1 MSQQTSPSVPGQKVV
16 LITGAT
22 SGIGQ
27 ACANHLSGRGWRVF
41 GTRRGSS
48 SAGAN
53 GTPFEMITMDVDND
67 ASVQA
72 GVETLLSKVGRLD
85 AVVNNAGFSLMG
97 PIEHTSTE
105 EAKAQMETNFFGVL
119 RVCRATLPALR
130 QQGGGHIVNVSS
142 LAAVVGLPFSG
153 LYSASKF
160 ALEGLSESLRHET
173 RPFGVR
179 VVLVEPGDFRTPITA
194 KRRTTQASA
203 ANDTYRSPFEQ
214 FKLKQDQ
221 DEAQA
226 PDPLAVA
233 QLIDAILRNPRP
245 QMRYSVGM
253 MGQRIVVPLKRFLPQ
268 ALFEWLFRRVV
279 GL

>member
-48 SAGAN
+48 SASAN

-203 ANDTYRSPFEQ
+203 ANDTYRSAFEQ

-233 QLIDAILRNPRP
+233 QLIEAILRNPRP
-245 QMRYSVGM
+245 RMRYSVGM
-253 MGQRIVVPLKRFLPQ
+253 MGQRIVVPLRRFLPQ
-268 ALFEWLFRRVV
+268 ALFEWLFRRAV

>member
-1 MSQQTSPSVPGQKVV
+1 MSVANPRAAGQKVV

-27 ACANHLSGRGWRVF
+27 ACAAHLAGRGWRVF

-48 SAGAN
+48 A
-53 GTPFEMITMDVDND
+53 GTPTGSAFEMITMDVDDD

-72 GVETLLSKVGRLD
+72 GVDALLAKTGRLD
-85 AVVNNAGFSLMG
+85 AVVNNAGISLMG
-97 PIEHTSTE
+97 PIEDTATD
-105 EAKAQMETNFFGVL
+105 EAKVQMETNFFGVL

-130 QQGGGHIVNVSS
+130 KQGGGHIINVSS

-160 ALEGLSESLRHET
+160 ALEGMTESLRHET
-173 RPFGVR
+173 RPFGIQ
-179 VVLVEPGDFRTPITA
+179 VVLVEPGDFRTAITS
-194 KRRTTQASA
+194 KRRTTRASETNA
-203 ANDTYRSPFEQ
+203 AYGEAFAR
-214 FKLKQDQ
+214 FKVKQDQ

-226 PDPLAVA
+226 PDPQGVA
-233 QLIDAILRNPRP
+233 DLIESILKNPRP
-245 QMRYSVGM
+245 RLRYTVGM
-253 MGQRIVVPLKRFLPQ
+253 MGQRIVVPLKKFLPQ
-268 ALFEWLFRRVV
+268 SLFEWLFRRVV

>member
-1 MSQQTSPSVPGQKVV
+1 MPFAKPSSSEQKVV

-27 ACANHLSGRGWRVF
+27 ACAEHLAGLGWRVF
-41 GTRRGSS
+41 GTRRAS
-48 SAGAN
+48 SAAPPN
-53 GTPFEMITMDVDND
+53 ETRFEMITMDVDDD
-67 ASVQA
+67 ASVQS
-72 GVETLLSKVGRLD
+72 GVETLLAKTGRLD
-85 AVVNNAGFSLMG
+85 AVVNNAGIALMG
-97 PIEHTSTE
+97 PIEDTSTE

-130 QQGGGHIVNVSS
+130 KQGGGHIVNVSS

-160 ALEGLSESLRHET
+160 ALEGMSESLRHEA
-173 RPFGVR
+173 RPFGIR
-179 VVLVEPGDFRTPITA
+179 VVLVEPGDFHTAITS
-194 KRRTTQASA
+194 KRRTTQASQT
-203 ANDTYRSPFEQ
+203 NDAYRETFVR
-214 FKLKQDQ
+214 FKQKQDQ

-226 PDPLAVA
+226 PSPHSVAV
-233 QLIDAILRNPRP
+233 LIEWILNNPRP
-245 QMRYSVGM
+245 HMRYTVGM

-268 ALFEWLFRRVV
+268 RLFEWLFRRVV

>member
-1 MSQQTSPSVPGQKVV
+1 MSVANPRAAGQKVV

-27 ACANHLSGRGWRVF
+27 ACAAHLAGRGWRVF

-48 SAGAN
+48 A
-53 GTPFEMITMDVDND
+53 GTPTGSAFEMITMDVDDD

-72 GVETLLSKVGRLD
+72 GVDALLAKTGRLD
-85 AVVNNAGFSLMG
+85 AVVNNAGISLMG
-97 PIEHTSTE
+97 PIEDTATD

-130 QQGGGHIVNVSS
+130 KQGGGHIINVSS

-160 ALEGLSESLRHET
+160 ALEGMTESLRHET
-173 RPFGVR
+173 RPFGIQ
-179 VVLVEPGDFRTPITA
+179 VVLVEPGDFRTAITS
-194 KRRTTQASA
+194 KRRTTRASETHA
-203 ANDTYRSPFEQ
+203 AYGEEFAR
-214 FKLKQDQ
+214 FKVKQDQ

-226 PDPLAVA
+226 PDPQGVA
-233 QLIDAILRNPRP
+233 DLIESILKNPRP
-245 QMRYSVGM
+245 RLRYTVGM
-253 MGQRIVVPLKRFLPQ
+253 MGQRIVVPLKKFLPQ
-268 ALFEWLFRRVV
+268 SLFEWLFRRVV

>member
-48 SAGAN
+48 SASAN

-203 ANDTYRSPFEQ
+203 ANDTYRSAFEQ

-233 QLIDAILRNPRP
+233 QLIEAILRNPRP
-245 QMRYSVGM
+245 RMRYSVGM

>member
-1 MSQQTSPSVPGQKVV
+1 MSLASPLPPGQKVV

-27 ACANHLSGRGWRVF
+27 ACAAHLAGRGWWVF

-48 SAGAN
+48 AGMPSSS
-53 GTPFEMITMDVDND
+53 PFEMITMDVDDD

-72 GVETLLSKVGRLD
+72 GVDALLAKTGRLD
-85 AVVNNAGFSLMG
+85 AVVNNAGISLMG
-97 PIEHTSTE
+97 PIEDTATD

-130 QQGGGHIVNVSS
+130 KQGGGHIINVSS

-160 ALEGLSESLRHET
+160 ALEGMSESLRHET
-173 RPFGVR
+173 RPFGIQ
-179 VVLVEPGDFRTPITA
+179 VVLVEPGDFRTAITS
-194 KRRTTQASA
+194 KRRTTRASETNA
-203 ANDTYRSPFEQ
+203 AYREAFAR
-214 FKLKQDQ
+214 FKVKQDQ

-226 PDPLAVA
+226 PDPQAVA
-233 QLIDAILRNPRP
+233 TLVESILNNPQP
-245 QMRYSVGM
+245 PMRYTVGM
-253 MGQRIVVPLKRFLPQ
+253 AGQRIVVPLKRLLPQ
-268 ALFEWLFRRVV
+268 SLFEWLFRRVV

>member
-1 MSQQTSPSVPGQKVV
+1 MSLSNPPPAGQKVV

-48 SAGAN
+48 SASAN

-203 ANDTYRSPFEQ
+203 ANDTYRSAFEQ

-233 QLIDAILRNPRP
+233 QLIEAILRNPRP
-245 QMRYSVGM
+245 RMRYSVGM

>member
-1 MSQQTSPSVPGQKVV
+1 MAHPTSTSVAGQKVV

-27 ACANHLSGRGWRVF
+27 ACAIYLSGRGWRVF
-41 GTRRGSS
+41 GTKRASTTTGS
-48 SAGAN
+48 N
-53 GTPFEMITMDVDND
+53 GTPFEMITMDVDDD

-72 GVETLLSKVGRLD
+72 GVETLLSKAGRLD

-97 PIEHTSTE
+97 PIEDTSTD

-203 ANDTYRSPFEQ
+203 TNDTYRSAFDR

-226 PDPLAVA
+226 PDPQAVA
-233 QLIDAILRNPRP
+233 QLIEGILRNPRP
-245 QMRYSVGM
+245 RMRYSVGM
-253 MGQRIVVPLKRFLPQ
+253 VGQRIVIPLKRFLPQ

>member
-1 MSQQTSPSVPGQKVV
+1 MSVANPLVTGQKVV

-27 ACANHLSGRGWRVF
+27 ACAAHLAGRGWRVF

-48 SAGAN
+48 AGTPTGA
-53 GTPFEMITMDVDND
+53 PFEMITMDVDDD

-72 GVETLLSKVGRLD
+72 GVDALLAKTGRLD
-85 AVVNNAGFSLMG
+85 AVVNNAGISLMG
-97 PIEHTSTE
+97 PIEDTATD

-119 RVCRATLPALR
+119 RVCRATLPPLR
-130 QQGGGHIVNVSS
+130 KQGGGHIINVSS

-160 ALEGLSESLRHET
+160 ALEGMTESLRHET
-173 RPFGVR
+173 WPFGIQ
-179 VVLVEPGDFRTPITA
+179 VVLVEPGDFRTAITS
-194 KRRTTQASA
+194 KRRTTRASETNGA
-203 ANDTYRSPFEQ
+203 YREAFAR
-214 FKLKQDQ
+214 FKVKQDR

-226 PDPLAVA
+226 PDPQAVA
-233 QLIDAILRNPRP
+233 NLIESILKNPRP
-245 QMRYSVGM
+245 RLRYTVGM
-253 MGQRIVVPLKRFLPQ
+253 MGQRIVVPLKNFLPQ
-268 ALFEWLFRRVV
+268 SLFEWLFRRVI

>member
-1 MSQQTSPSVPGQKVV
+1 MPSANPASSAQKVV

-27 ACANHLSGRGWRVF
+27 ACAAHLAGRGWRVF
-41 GTRRGSS
+41 GTRRGG
-48 SAGAN
+48 SAATPNGA
-53 GTPFEMITMDVDND
+53 PFEMISMDVDDD

-72 GVETLLSKVGRLD
+72 GVETLLAKTGRLD
-85 AVVNNAGFSLMG
+85 AVVNNAGISLMG
-97 PIEHTSTE
+97 PIEDTSTE

-130 QQGGGHIVNVSS
+130 KQGGGHVINVSS

-160 ALEGLSESLRHET
+160 ALEGLSESLRHEA
-173 RPFGVR
+173 RPFGIR
-179 VVLVEPGDFRTPITA
+179 VVLVEPGDFRTAITS
-194 KRRTTQASA
+194 KRRTTRASETNTA
-203 ANDTYRSPFEQ
+203 YREAFAR
-214 FKLKQDQ
+214 FKKKQDQ

-226 PDPLAVA
+226 PDPQAVA
-233 QLIDAILRNPRP
+233 VLVENILKNPRP
-245 QMRYSVGM
+245 RMRYSVGM
-253 MGQRIVVPLKRFLPQ
+253 MGQRIVVPLKRLLPQ
-268 ALFEWLFRRVV
+268 SLFEWLFRLVI

>member
-1 MSQQTSPSVPGQKVV
+1 MSLDNPLPPGQKVV

-27 ACANHLSGRGWRVF
+27 ACAAHLAGRGWCVF

-48 SAGAN
+48 AGKPN
-53 GTPFEMITMDVDND
+53 SSPFEMIIMDVDDD

-72 GVETLLSKVGRLD
+72 GVDALLAKTGRLD
-85 AVVNNAGFSLMG
+85 AVVNNAGTSLMG
-97 PIEHTSTE
+97 PIEDTATD

-130 QQGGGHIVNVSS
+130 KQGGGHIINVSS

-160 ALEGLSESLRHET
+160 ALEGMSESLRHET
-173 RPFGVR
+173 RPFGIQ
-179 VVLVEPGDFRTPITA
+179 VVLVEPGDFRTAITS
-194 KRRTTQASA
+194 KRRTTRASETNA
-203 ANDTYRSPFEQ
+203 TYREAFAR
-214 FKLKQDQ
+214 FKVKQDQ

-226 PDPLAVA
+226 PDPQAVA
-233 QLIDAILRNPRP
+233 TLVESILNNPRP
-245 QMRYSVGM
+245 PMRYTVGM
-253 MGQRIVVPLKRFLPQ
+253 AGQRIVVPLKRLLPQ
-268 ALFEWLFRRVV
+268 SLFEWLFRRVV

>member
-1 MSQQTSPSVPGQKVV
+1 MSSANPPSQQKVV

-27 ACANHLSGRGWRVF
+27 ACAVHLARRGWRVF
-41 GTRRGSS
+41 GTRRSS
-48 SAGAN
+48 SAAAAD
-53 GTPFEMITMDVDND
+53 GTPVEMIVMDVDDD

-72 GVETLLSKVGRLD
+72 GVEALLAKAGRLD
-85 AVVNNAGFSLMG
+85 AVVNNAGISLMG
-97 PIEHTSTE
+97 PIEDTSTD
-105 EAKAQMETNFFGVL
+105 EAKSQMETNFFGVL

-130 QQGGGHIVNVSS
+130 KQGGGHIVNVSS

-160 ALEGLSESLRHET
+160 ALEGLSESLRHEA
-173 RPFGVR
+173 RPFGIR
-179 VVLVEPGDFRTPITA
+179 VVLVEPGDFRTAITA
-194 KRRTTQASA
+194 KRRTTRASETNEAYRQAFA
-203 ANDTYRSPFEQ
+203 R
-214 FKLKQDQ
+214 FKKKQDQ

-226 PDPLAVA
+226 PDPQSVA
-233 QLIDAILRNPRP
+233 QLIERILENQRP
-245 QMRYSVGM
+245 HMRYTVGM

-268 ALFEWLFRRVV
+268 GLFEWLFRRVV